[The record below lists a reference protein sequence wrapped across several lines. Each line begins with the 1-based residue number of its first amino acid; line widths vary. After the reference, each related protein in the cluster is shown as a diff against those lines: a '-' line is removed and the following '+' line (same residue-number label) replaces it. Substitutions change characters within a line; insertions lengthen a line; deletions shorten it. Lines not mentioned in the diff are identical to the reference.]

1 MIRPGHSKAE
11 IGKIGEKLAA
21 KYLRRHRYRVIA
33 RNVHCGKNELDL
45 IAQNRQYIVFVEV
58 KTRSFTS
65 EQEALLCRPA
75 DAVDAAK
82 RERTLAAVRAYLRE
96 HPSKHCPRID
106 VIEVYLD
113 RSKHPRPFKIHHIEG
128 AINAFGGVR

>member
-1 MIRPGHSKAE
+1 MRTENSKAE
-11 IGKIGEKLAA
+11 VGRIGEKLAA
-21 KYLRRHRYRVIA
+21 RYLRRHRYRILA

-45 IAQNRQYIVFVEV
+45 IVQNRKYIVFVEV
-58 KTRSFTS
+58 KARSFLS
-65 EQEALLCRPA
+65 MEDAEAYRPG

-96 HPSKHCPRID
+96 HPSKRCPRID

-113 RSKHPRPFKIHHIEG
+113 RTRRLRPFKIHHIE
-128 AINAFGGVR
+128 AAVTALGGVR